1 MRALPSGPA
10 KSHRPD
16 HRAQTSLGAPEEA
29 VGAHGHDR
37 NNGVLQ
43 PPAVIEELETAR
55 RICRDGG
62 FCVVDV
68 TDKSVEIIA
77 DEIIKFITQD
87 QSTEQRGP

>member
-1 MRALPSGPA
+1 
-10 KSHRPD
+10 
-16 HRAQTSLGAPEEA
+16 
-29 VGAHGHDR
+29 
-37 NNGVLQ
+37 
-43 PPAVIEELETAR
+43 VIEELETAR